1 MLSLIQFCLK
11 NCKTIHL
18 ILYNF
23 TFQSGLHVDHI
34 NWVVGP
40 VKFFINTEGCG
51 YPPRVNCTEF
61 SRRYGAER
69 DTLVFPCYYSK
80 RYPEDKAVAH
90 FDWNDT
96 VKNLVMAIGIPNV
109 LFGLSIGILSYWY
122 CWPSPYDR
130 HPNILSTTYATFDSD
145 STRSKKIK

>member
-1 MLSLIQFCLK
+1 METLLFKFILITLV
-11 NCKTIHL
+11 L
-18 ILYNF
+18 
-23 TFQSGLHVDHI
+23 QSDLGIDQI
-34 NWVVGP
+34 KWVVGP

-51 YPPRVNCTEF
+51 YPPRINCTDF
-61 SRRYGAER
+61 ARRYGDER
-69 DTLVFPCYYSK
+69 DTRVFPCYYSK
-80 RYPEDKAVAH
+80 RYPEEKAVAY

-96 VKNLVMAIGIPNV
+96 VKNLVMAVGIPNV

-130 HPNILSTTYATFDSD
+130 RPNILSTTYATFDSD